1 MAAALIVVDV
11 QNDFLP
17 GGALAVPKG
26 DEVVSPVNLLMPSF
40 STVVLTADWHPAD
53 HSSFASQYA
62 GKHPYE
68 TVERPYGTQVLWP
81 DHCVAGSHGAGFAP
95 DLFEDLAHAVIRKGT
110 DWRCDSYSGFL
121 AADRKTPTGLEGY
134 LRSRGVTEVFVCG
147 LALDFC
153 VAWTALDAVAA
164 GFKTTLVEDACRA
177 IDVNGSLAAA
187 MDSLRAAGVRL
198 AQTAEVPALLRKS
211 GH

>member
-1 MAAALIVVDV
+1 MTAALIVVDV

-26 DEVVSPVNLLMPSF
+26 DEVIDPVNQLMPRF

-53 HSSFASQYA
+53 HSSFASQYE
-62 GKHPYE
+62 GKRPYE

-81 DHCVAGSHGAGFAP
+81 DHCVAGSRGAAFSP
-95 DLFEDLAHAVIRKGT
+95 DLYEDLAHAVIRKGT
-110 DWRCDSYSGFL
+110 DWRCDSYSGFM
-121 AADRKTPTGLEGY
+121 AADRKTPTGLAGY
-134 LRSRGVTEVFVCG
+134 LKSRGVTEVFVCG

-187 MDSLRAAGVRL
+187 MDSMRAVGVRIVQS
-198 AQTAEVPALLRKS
+198 ADVPELLRKS
-211 GH
+211 GR